1 MPDKLMTLRQVIGG
15 KLGSKSSNSTMGAAT
30 SLLNEYD
37 GLQVGFELEK
47 QAEET
52 ANPEHGKAVH
62 TIVLTRACVFLSGMR
77 RLLFFLPQN
86 SSFSYILFL
95 TLGKYF

>member
-1 MPDKLMTLRQVIGG
+1 MSLLFKADKLMTLMQVIGG
-15 KLGSKSSNSTMGAAT
+15 KLGSKSSNSTIGAAT

-52 ANPEHGKAVH
+52 ANP
-62 TIVLTRACVFLSGMR
+62 
-77 RLLFFLPQN
+77 
-86 SSFSYILFL
+86 
-95 TLGKYF
+95 